1 MIGFVSGV
9 VQWRTTRYSA
19 LRSTDRTLT
28 VGRPVAGCRSTR
40 PPNAALRGCRLQAD
54 RAPAPL
60 DQERERP
67 ESPAFGADSL
77 PVVLAALAAFVQAD
91 AAMAAAEPTS
101 DSTLKALF
109 KSVPLSLVHPIT
121 MGVLLVATSFVFYL
135 GYQARQLRTT
145 TDGEVKRRLASQRPG
160 QKHHQLAGVILAVMT
175 ITTFE
180 GMGNTFART
189 GKLFPGPHLYAGLTL
204 VALMSSMASLAPF
217 MLRGNVAARNAHFL
231 MAFGVLGTFAWQLQS
246 GLEIVAKLLG
256 LK

>member
-1 MIGFVSGV
+1 MLGFVSGAV
-9 VQWRTTRYSA
+9 PWRATRYGA
-19 LRSTDRTLT
+19 LRSTDRTFT
-28 VGRPVAGCRSTR
+28 VGRPVAGRRCAR
-40 PPNAALRGCRLQAD
+40 PPNAALHGCRLQAD
-54 RAPAPL
+54 RVPAPQ
-60 DQERERP
+60 DQEGGRP
-67 ESPAFGADSL
+67 ESPAADSL

-121 MGVLLVATSFVFYL
+121 MGILLVATSFAFYL

-160 QKHHQLAGVILAVMT
+160 QKHHQMASVILAVMT